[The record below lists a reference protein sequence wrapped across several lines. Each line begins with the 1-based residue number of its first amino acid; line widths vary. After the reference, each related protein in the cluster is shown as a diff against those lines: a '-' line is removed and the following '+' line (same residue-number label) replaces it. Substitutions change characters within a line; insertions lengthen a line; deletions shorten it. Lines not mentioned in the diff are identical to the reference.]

1 MSFKWVLKKNQDV
14 IANIS
19 YKISKHSPKNMLE
32 IKHKVSAS
40 KLKFH
45 KNMQKSSILTFRHQN
60 KIPLYKKNII
70 KWYENKGIDNL

>member
-19 YKISKHSPKNMLE
+19 YKISKQSLENMLE

-40 KLKFH
+40 KLRFH
-45 KNMQKSSILTFRHQN
+45 KNKQESPINTFRHQN
-60 KIPLYKKNII
+60 RIS
-70 KWYENKGIDNL
+70 